1 MPNSALSAVLPSVP
15 LPLLLLR
22 SPRRSL
28 HLSPS
33 LLRSP
38 RRFSPLR
45 FRQFSLSLS
54 SSTPGSSS
62 TPVSS
67 SMLSSLHLYTP
78 IKTDRGVIGWLL
90 LSIVTC
96 GIYSYY
102 FLYCLARDINVM
114 CQDDGDST
122 PGLAAFILL
131 SFVTCGFY
139 ALYWYY
145 KIGNRLQANA
155 PRYGLMFQENGTT
168 VLMWQ
173 IIGALLCG
181 LGSIFAMNIII
192 KNTNAMATAYNVRLG
207 ARA

>member
-54 SSTPGSSS
+54 SSTP
-62 TPVSS
+62 VSS
-67 SMLSSLHLYTP
+67 SMLSAPMGYTP

-155 PRYGLMFQENGTT
+155 PRYGLVFQENGTT
-168 VLMWQ
+168 ILMWQ
-173 IIGALLCG
+173 IVGALLCG

-192 KNTNAMATAYNVRLG
+192 KNTNAMATVYNTRLG
-207 ARA
+207 VRA

>member
-1 MPNSALSAVLPSVP
+1 MFCPTCGSPISDDAKFALSAVLPSVP

-67 SMLSSLHLYTP
+67 SMLSSLHLP
-78 IKTDRGVIGWLL
+78 RW
-90 LSIVTC
+90 
-96 GIYSYY
+96 
-102 FLYCLARDINVM
+102 A
-114 CQDDGDST
+114 
-122 PGLAAFILL
+122 IL
-131 SFVTCGFY
+131 
-139 ALYWYY
+139 
-145 KIGNRLQANA
+145 RLK
-155 PRYGLMFQENGTT
+155 PT
-168 VLMWQ
+168 V
-173 IIGALLCG
+173 A
-181 LGSIFAMNIII
+181 
-192 KNTNAMATAYNVRLG
+192 
-207 ARA
+207 

>member
-1 MPNSALSAVLPSVP
+1 MFCPTCVLPFRMMPNSALSAVLPSVP

-67 SMLSSLHLYTP
+67 SMLSSLHLP
-78 IKTDRGVIGWLL
+78 RWAML
-90 LSIVTC
+90 
-96 GIYSYY
+96 
-102 FLYCLARDINVM
+102 
-114 CQDDGDST
+114 
-122 PGLAAFILL
+122 
-131 SFVTCGFY
+131 
-139 ALYWYY
+139 
-145 KIGNRLQANA
+145 RLK
-155 PRYGLMFQENGTT
+155 PT
-168 VLMWQ
+168 V
-173 IIGALLCG
+173 A
-181 LGSIFAMNIII
+181 
-192 KNTNAMATAYNVRLG
+192 
-207 ARA
+207 

>member
-1 MPNSALSAVLPSVP
+1 MFCPTCGSPISDDAKFCPVCGSAVGP

-67 SMLSSLHLYTP
+67 SMLSSLHLP
-78 IKTDRGVIGWLL
+78 RW
-90 LSIVTC
+90 
-96 GIYSYY
+96 
-102 FLYCLARDINVM
+102 A
-114 CQDDGDST
+114 
-122 PGLAAFILL
+122 IL
-131 SFVTCGFY
+131 
-139 ALYWYY
+139 
-145 KIGNRLQANA
+145 RLK
-155 PRYGLMFQENGTT
+155 PT
-168 VLMWQ
+168 V
-173 IIGALLCG
+173 A
-181 LGSIFAMNIII
+181 
-192 KNTNAMATAYNVRLG
+192 
-207 ARA
+207 